1 MRKLLAYF
9 FLCLT
14 LISSVNVMVDM
25 HLCEGQVKSYAFFKA
40 AKKCFGY
47 FEAVEMALSN
57 AASQEDAVTRKSCCS
72 SAQIQVEAQELK
84 NDHFSDHLVFSGAN
98 PDLVQAF
105 IIPSAKPF
113 ENIELADVSFK
124 EKIPE
129 THLWKEW
136 ENFRL

>member
-1 MRKLLAYF
+1 
-9 FLCLT
+9 
-14 LISSVNVMVDM
+14 
-25 HLCEGQVKSYAFFKA
+25 
-40 AKKCFGY
+40 
-47 FEAVEMALSN
+47 MALSN

-124 EKIPE
+124 EKRFVS
-129 THLWKEW
+129 L
-136 ENFRL
+136 RLEGMT

>member
-1 MRKLLAYF
+1 MKKLLAYF

-25 HLCEGQVKSYAFFKA
+25 HLCKGQVKSYAFFKA

-57 AASQEDAVTRKSCCS
+57 AASQQDAVTRKSCCS
-72 SAQIQVEAQELK
+72 SALIQVEAQELK
-84 NDHFSDHLVFSGAN
+84 NDHFSDHLVFSGAT
-98 PDLVQAF
+98 PDLLSVCF
-105 IIPSAKPF
+105 TSSAKPTEDIVF
-113 ENIELADVSFK
+113 CDVSFK